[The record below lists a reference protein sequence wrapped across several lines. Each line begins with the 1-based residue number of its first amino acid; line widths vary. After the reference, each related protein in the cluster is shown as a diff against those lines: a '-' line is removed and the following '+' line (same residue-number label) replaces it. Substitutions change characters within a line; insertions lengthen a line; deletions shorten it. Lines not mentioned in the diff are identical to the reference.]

1 MTTDAV
7 APSRAGMGSTLHV
20 RWSDGEEQDYVIVA
34 PEESDPAAG
43 RIAVTSPLA
52 AAVAGRQAGETV
64 TVRATEQRR
73 VLIVSIDGE
82 EMQGGATPDRDWR

>member
-1 MTTDAV
+1 MATDAV
-7 APSRAGMGSTLHV
+7 ASPRAGIGSTLHV

-34 PEESDPAAG
+34 AEESDPAAG

-64 TVRATEQRR
+64 TVRAKEQRR

-82 EMQGGATPDRDWR
+82 EMQCGGATPDDGR